1 MPTIEINNAQ
11 IYYAVFGDDKP
22 DRTPIVLIHGSTI
35 DSHTDW
41 DSRKYR
47 AQCP

>member
-1 MPTIEINNAQ
+1 MPYIEINDAK
-11 IYYAVFGDDKP
+11 IYYQSYGEDHP

-41 DSRKYR
+41 DSVAR
-47 AQCP
+47 AIYD